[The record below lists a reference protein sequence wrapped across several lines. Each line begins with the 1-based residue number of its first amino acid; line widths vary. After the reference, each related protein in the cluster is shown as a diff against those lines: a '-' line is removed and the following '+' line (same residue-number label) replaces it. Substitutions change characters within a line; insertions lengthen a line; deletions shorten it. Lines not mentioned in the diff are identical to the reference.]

1 MSDEQD
7 QLVVLSS
14 TLAITRDQLSRSMGL
29 NAELEA
35 ILDLERKRNDS
46 LLAQIQDLQAAAA
59 AKDAS
64 TSEDSSK
71 K

>member
-7 QLVVLSS
+7 QLVVLSN

-35 ILDLERKRNDS
+35 ILDLERKRNES
-46 LLAQIQDLQAAAA
+46 LIAQIQQLQAA
-59 AKDAS
+59 S
-64 TSEDSSK
+64 TPDETSKSEDSSK